1 MGLTALY
8 SAVRLGDL
16 EIAKGLIEAGANI
29 AERDSFGATLLI
41 IAVRR
46 VDADPNEKIKM
57 VEMLVEAGADL
68 AVKDGIECT
77 ALWWASILPL
87 AKTYLVEYLTVATEK
102 PILVR
107 LGDGWFR
114 EGFLTCLRNSTTSAI
129 RDAIENIP
137 DGASTKTLVFLQA
150 ALVYDS
156 RNEEL
161 YHPFHVGKIKWVAKY
176 VLTRYNLPV
185 VVQWIVC
192 ALLQVR
198 AY

>member
-8 SAVRLGDL
+8 SAVREGDL
-16 EIAKGLIEAGANI
+16 EIAKGLIEARANI
-29 AERDSFGATLLI
+29 AQKDSFGATLLI

-46 VDADPNEKIKM
+46 VDADTKEM

-185 VVQWIVC
+185 MVQWIVC